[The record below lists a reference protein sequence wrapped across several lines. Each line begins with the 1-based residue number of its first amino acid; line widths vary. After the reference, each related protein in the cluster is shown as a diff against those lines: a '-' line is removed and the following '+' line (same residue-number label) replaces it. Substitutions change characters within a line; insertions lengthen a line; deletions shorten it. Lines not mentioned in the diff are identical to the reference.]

1 MEKTGGVS
9 PGGRNGESGDHP
21 LPPVSGFSVAGLIET
36 WFSAVDAP
44 ADQGRRLKSPLIRSQ
59 RPRRMA
65 TFR

>member
-1 MEKTGGVS
+1 MAFPLAAATEN
-9 PGGRNGESGDHP
+9 PGIIRC
-21 LPPVSGFSVAGLIET
+21 PPVSGFSVASLSET
-36 WFSAVDAP
+36 WFSVVDAP